1 MQAAWPTTCTSSIG
15 SDLVLLGIL
24 VFEALLFGLFTFGML
39 CDMMCSIRSNTTQVR
54 AGCLA

>member
-1 MQAAWPTTCTSSIG
+1 M
-15 SDLVLLGIL
+15 LLGIL